1 MKTNKPLTTKEL
13 LSHTFDMM
21 YLMKQKAIGIEEGKA
36 QANLIKQA
44 NNIFRYE
51 LDKAIAIQ
59 KFDGIKIES
68 MD

>member
-1 MKTNKPLTTKEL
+1 MKTTKATTTKEL

-21 YLMKQKAIGIEEGKA
+21 YLMKQKVVSIEEGKA

-51 LDKAIAIQ
+51 LDKAIAMQ
-59 KFDGIKIES
+59 KFEGIEITNME
-68 MD
+68 